1 MTCHGTAQTKTEPTT
16 VGTIVLVGA
25 PNVGKSL
32 LFHRLTGTYVTVSNY
47 PGTTVEITRGQLR
60 VSEPHPQPL
69 SVNGEGCRRQG
80 EVCELLDTPGI
91 RSLLPL
97 TEEEAI
103 TKDILLRDDVAL
115 IVHVADAKDVE
126 RSLALTLQLLEL
138 GPPVVL
144 ALNMIDEAAQLGI
157 EIDRRALEEKLKIP
171 VVLTSALENRGIAE
185 LREALAKALHNAQK
199 THQKRDFSLEEI
211 LEFHRRARALA
222 REVVRHAQ
230 RPKYSLAERLSQ
242 LTVHP
247 LTGGI
252 ILSLV
257 LWGLYEFVGV
267 FGAQTL
273 VGLLE
278 NTLFGHYINPWVT
291 QLVRAVLPWAFL
303 QDLLI
308 GEYGVISLGLRYAI
322 AIILPIV
329 TTFFL
334 AFALI
339 EDSGYLPRL
348 AMLIDRLFKL
358 IGLSGRAVIPI
369 VLGFGCDTMATLVTR
384 TLETRCERLIAT
396 FLLALA
402 IPCSAQLGVI
412 LGLLAGHSLAVGIW
426 AGVIALNFLVV
437 GYLTAK
443 LLPGERS
450 LFSIEIPPLRWPSLS
465 NVLVKTYTRVHWYL
479 KEILPFFLIAS
490 VVIWLGQITGV
501 FGMLVNALA
510 VIVQAIGLPK
520 ETAVAFLFGFFRRDY
535 GAAGLYDLHNAGVLS
550 GVPLVVAAVTL
561 TLFVPCIA
569 QFMITAKE
577 RGWRTAIAMA
587 LFIFPYAFFMG
598 WLVHLILTKLG
609 VPL

>member
-16 VGTIVLVGA
+16 SGTIVLVGA

-47 PGTTVEITRGQLR
+47 PGTTVEIARGT
-60 VSEPHPQPL
+60 
-69 SVNGEGCRRQG
+69 VNFPVTSPPPPPRHGEGPDFVWTVRRAAFGGTVSGPG
-80 EVCELLDTPGI
+80 EAWSPFPLREGGWGVRSCELLDTPGI

-157 EIDRRALEEKLKIP
+157 EIDHRALEEKLKIP

-252 ILSLV
+252 ILALV
-257 LWGLYEFVGV
+257 LWRLYEFVGV

-322 AIILPIV
+322 AIILP
-329 TTFFL
+329 
-334 AFALI
+334 
-339 EDSGYLPRL
+339 S
-348 AMLIDRLFKL
+348 
-358 IGLSGRAVIPI
+358 
-369 VLGFGCDTMATLVTR
+369 
-384 TLETRCERLIAT
+384 
-396 FLLALA
+396 
-402 IPCSAQLGVI
+402 
-412 LGLLAGHSLAVGIW
+412 
-426 AGVIALNFLVV
+426 
-437 GYLTAK
+437 
-443 LLPGERS
+443 
-450 LFSIEIPPLRWPSLS
+450 
-465 NVLVKTYTRVHWYL
+465 
-479 KEILPFFLIAS
+479 
-490 VVIWLGQITGV
+490 
-501 FGMLVNALA
+501 
-510 VIVQAIGLPK
+510 
-520 ETAVAFLFGFFRRDY
+520 
-535 GAAGLYDLHNAGVLS
+535 
-550 GVPLVVAAVTL
+550 
-561 TLFVPCIA
+561 
-569 QFMITAKE
+569 
-577 RGWRTAIAMA
+577 
-587 LFIFPYAFFMG
+587 
-598 WLVHLILTKLG
+598 
-609 VPL
+609 